1 MEIGAIM
8 IFIQII
14 ILIIGFAAL
23 VKGADI
29 FVDGSAALARRFKVS
44 SLIIGLTIVA
54 FGTSA
59 PELAVST
66 TAALK
71 QSNDLALS
79 NVVGSNIFNLLVV
92 LGSCAVFAPVPS
104 STEVLKRD
112 MPFSLIITALVWM
125 LGGGAAFYAAE
136 KSHSTSTNQVIG
148 TIDRVDGIIILAL
161 FIGYM
166 FFLIRSA
173 KKHPE
178 PDEEKHDNGSLLKN
192 IVFMLL
198 GIGLIVAGGQAVVN
212 SAKEIAYSFGMSETL
227 VGLTIVAAGTSLPEL
242 VTSIVAARKHETGL
256 AVGNVVGSNLF
267 NIMFILGITA
277 VISPVAVSYEST
289 IDILFLILVSALSY
303 IFLITGKELNR
314 WEGLTMIALYVAQVV
329 YAVMR

>member
-79 NVVGSNIFNLLVV
+79 NVIGSNIFNLLVV

-148 TIDRVDGIIILAL
+148 TIDRVDGIIILAF

-192 IVFMLL
+192 MVFMLL

-227 VGLTIVAAGTSLPEL
+227 VGLTIVAVGTSLPEL

-277 VISPVAVSYEST
+277 VISPVAVSCEST

>member
-29 FVDGSAALARRFKVS
+29 FVDGSAALARSFKVS

-125 LGGGAAFYAAE
+125 LGGGAAFYAGE

-227 VGLTIVAAGTSLPEL
+227 VGLTIVAVGTSLPEL

-277 VISPVAVSYEST
+277 VISPVAVSCEST

>member
-1 MEIGAIM
+1 M
-8 IFIQII
+8 
-14 ILIIGFAAL
+14 
-23 VKGADI
+23 
-29 FVDGSAALARRFKVS
+29 
-44 SLIIGLTIVA
+44 
-54 FGTSA
+54 
-59 PELAVST
+59 
-66 TAALK
+66 
-71 QSNDLALS
+71 
-79 NVVGSNIFNLLVV
+79 
-92 LGSCAVFAPVPS
+92 CCFAPVPS

-192 IVFMLL
+192 MVFMLL

-227 VGLTIVAAGTSLPEL
+227 VGLTIVAVGTSLPEL

>member
-8 IFIQII
+8 VFIHII

-29 FVDGSAALARRFKVS
+29 FVDGSASLARRFKVS

-66 TAALK
+66 TAALR

-92 LGSCAVFAPVPS
+92 LGVCAILSPVPS
-104 STEVLKRD
+104 SEDVLKRD
-112 MPFSLIITALVWM
+112 MPISVIITALVW
-125 LGGGAAFYAAE
+125 LIGGGAAFCAADKN
-136 KSHSTSTNQVIG
+136 KSTDVHQISG
-148 TIDRVDGIIILAL
+148 TIDRIGGGILLVI
-161 FIGYM
+161 FFVYM
-166 FFLIRSA
+166 IMLIKNA
-173 KKHPE
+173 KKNPE
-178 PDEEKHDNGSLLKN
+178 QDDTSMPNGSLVKD
-192 IVFMLL
+192 IVFMIAGL
-198 GIGLIVAGGQAVVN
+198 ILIVAGGQAVVN
-212 SAKEIAYSFGMSETL
+212 SAKQVARSFGMSEML
-227 VGLTIVAAGTSLPEL
+227 IGFTIVAVGTSLPEL

-277 VISPVAVSYEST
+277 IIDPVSVSFEASM
-289 IDILFLILVSALSY
+289 DILFLITVSMLSYVFLVSK
-303 IFLITGKELNR
+303 KELSR
-314 WEGLTMIALYVAQVV
+314 IEGIVMTVLYVSQVI
-329 YAVMR
+329 YAVVR

>member
-227 VGLTIVAAGTSLPEL
+227 VGLTIVAVGTSLPEL

>member
-125 LGGGAAFYAAE
+125 LGGGATFYAAE

-227 VGLTIVAAGTSLPEL
+227 VGLTIVAVGTSLPEL

-267 NIMFILGITA
+267 NIMFILGVTA

>member
-1 MEIGAIM
+1 M
-8 IFIQII
+8 IFIHII

-66 TAALK
+66 TAALR

-104 STEVLKRD
+104 SSEVLKRD
-112 MPFSLIITALVWM
+112 MPFSVLITALVWM

-148 TIDRVDGIIILAL
+148 TIDRVDGMIILAL

-166 FFLIRSA
+166 VFLIRSA

-178 PDEEKHDNGSLLKN
+178 SDEETHDDGSLLKN
-192 IVFMLL
+192 LAFMLL

-227 VGLTIVAAGTSLPEL
+227 VGLTIVAVGTSLPEL

-256 AVGNVVGSNLF
+256 AVGNVVGSNIF

-277 VISPVAVSYEST
+277 VISPVLVSYEST
-289 IDILFLILVSALSY
+289 IDILFLILVSAISY

-314 WEGLTMIALYVAQVV
+314 WEGLTMIGLYVAQVV
-329 YAVMR
+329 YAVVR

>member
-192 IVFMLL
+192 MVFMLL

-227 VGLTIVAAGTSLPEL
+227 VGLTIVAVGTSLPEL

>member
-1 MEIGAIM
+1 M

-92 LGSCAVFAPVPS
+92 LGSCAVLHLFQVP
-104 STEVLKRD
+104 LKC
-112 MPFSLIITALVWM
+112 
-125 LGGGAAFYAAE
+125 
-136 KSHSTSTNQVIG
+136 
-148 TIDRVDGIIILAL
+148 
-161 FIGYM
+161 
-166 FFLIRSA
+166 
-173 KKHPE
+173 
-178 PDEEKHDNGSLLKN
+178 
-192 IVFMLL
+192 
-198 GIGLIVAGGQAVVN
+198 
-212 SAKEIAYSFGMSETL
+212 
-227 VGLTIVAAGTSLPEL
+227 
-242 VTSIVAARKHETGL
+242 
-256 AVGNVVGSNLF
+256 
-267 NIMFILGITA
+267 
-277 VISPVAVSYEST
+277 
-289 IDILFLILVSALSY
+289 
-303 IFLITGKELNR
+303 
-314 WEGLTMIALYVAQVV
+314 
-329 YAVMR
+329 

>member
-1 MEIGAIM
+1 M

-29 FVDGSAALARRFKVS
+29 FVDGSAALARRFKLS

-178 PDEEKHDNGSLLKN
+178 LDEEKHDNGSLLKN
-192 IVFMLL
+192 LVFMFL

-227 VGLTIVAAGTSLPEL
+227 VGLTIVAVGTSLPEL

-277 VISPVAVSYEST
+277 VISPVAVSCEST

>member
-14 ILIIGFAAL
+14 ILIVGFAAL

-125 LGGGAAFYAAE
+125 LGGGATFYAAE

-227 VGLTIVAAGTSLPEL
+227 VGLTIVAVGTSLPEL

>member
-1 MEIGAIM
+1 M

-104 STEVLKRD
+104 STEVLK
-112 MPFSLIITALVWM
+112 
-125 LGGGAAFYAAE
+125 
-136 KSHSTSTNQVIG
+136 G
-148 TIDRVDGIIILAL
+148 TCHFR
-161 FIGYM
+161 
-166 FFLIRSA
+166 
-173 KKHPE
+173 
-178 PDEEKHDNGSLLKN
+178 
-192 IVFMLL
+192 
-198 GIGLIVAGGQAVVN
+198 
-212 SAKEIAYSFGMSETL
+212 
-227 VGLTIVAAGTSLPEL
+227 
-242 VTSIVAARKHETGL
+242 
-256 AVGNVVGSNLF
+256 
-267 NIMFILGITA
+267 
-277 VISPVAVSYEST
+277 
-289 IDILFLILVSALSY
+289 
-303 IFLITGKELNR
+303 
-314 WEGLTMIALYVAQVV
+314 
-329 YAVMR
+329 

>member
-192 IVFMLL
+192 MVFMLL

-227 VGLTIVAAGTSLPEL
+227 VGLTIVAVGTSLPEL

-267 NIMFILGITA
+267 NIMFIMGITA

-289 IDILFLILVSALSY
+289 IDILFLILVSALSF
-303 IFLITGKELNR
+303 IFLIAGKELNR